1 MADTIKTKR
10 ITDLPE
16 DTDVNDND
24 LFMAGSNGTASLRK
38 KKWSTILSKIKS
50 KLLANNLTTT
60 AEGYAL
66 DARQGKAL
74 KDQVDQL
81 NTKISDGG
89 SGYVKLPDGTMIQ
102 YGFFAST
109 LLTNSYKNATLEVDF
124 PHGFAGTAPV
134 SVQITLASTQ
144 YLNGC
149 SVDTITLSGFRAILM
164 GAPEANTAY
173 ESGFRWLAVGRW
185 K

>member
-38 KKWSTILSKIKS
+38 KKWSTLLAKIKS

-81 NTKISDGG
+81 NTKIKIDKWGENGEQNLLDTTVGIRCFSVNPNSNLDIGTP
-89 SGYVKLPDGTMIQ
+89 SGIVDYGTMIVFGGVE
-102 YGFFAST
+102 YTMVLYISVFGELATWNRMDST
-109 LLTNSYKNATLEVDF
+109 WRIISN
-124 PHGFAGTAPV
+124 
-134 SVQITLASTQ
+134 
-144 YLNGC
+144 
-149 SVDTITLSGFRAILM
+149 
-164 GAPEANTAY
+164 
-173 ESGFRWLAVGRW
+173 
-185 K
+185 